1 MKEKEI
7 IILGVDNEEKS
18 IIFIQLFKAQP
29 GISSAWFNKSLGIL
43 TLCYDPD
50 LVDPDFFNDMSEFLG
65 CRLILDKKEVEFYG
79 VQMHKRRFL
88 ERIMVG
94 ELLVFGIL
102 LIYILLGLID
112 GTGNEPEIYVCL
124 VSVLIL
130 MGFTKWKK
138 NKVLFACPVSIA
150 ERQEIKERIPQ
161 QVNPSL
167 VELTVE
173 ERGVY

>member
-18 IIFIQLFKAQP
+18 IIFTQLFKAQP
-29 GISSAWFNKSLGIL
+29 GISYAWFNKGFGIL
-43 TLCYDPD
+43 TLRYDPD
-50 LVDPDFFNDMSEFLG
+50 LVDPEFFNDMSEFLG
-65 CRLILDKKEVEFYG
+65 CRLILDKKEIEFYG
-79 VQMHKRRFL
+79 GQMHKRRLL
-88 ERIMVG
+88 ERIIIG

-102 LIYILLGLID
+102 LIYMLLGLID
-112 GTGNEPEIYVCL
+112 GTGNGPEIYACL
-124 VSVLIL
+124 AGILLL

-138 NKVLFACPVSIA
+138 NKVLFACPVSIT

-161 QVNPSL
+161 QVSPSL

-173 ERGVY
+173 EGGIY